1 MRSNLSVILGFLII
15 IGCATAPYT
24 GRNQFILVSEGQ
36 EASLGD
42 EAYRHTLRDSVVTH
56 DTNAERI
63 VRRVGEKIAA
73 VANKP
78 AYKWEFTII
87 NDPETVNAFALPGG
101 KVAVYTGIFGSAR
114 DEAGL
119 AVVMGHE
126 VAHALARHPAE
137 RMSQGMLLQLGGVG
151 LGVALGRNPALANQ
165 VLQAYGIGTG
175 VGVALPFG
183 RSQETEADHIGLIL
197 MAKAGYDPRVAL
209 DLWERMEKKEGGKG
223 APPEFLSTHPGY
235 ETRIEQLRSFLPQA
249 LSYYQPSGARVESL
263 PSAESLD
270 TAAAKSE
277 RELLKRV
284 ATLNRYVEEQN
295 GERAVVEA
303 LVYQLGVNPQ
313 LVIQERQQL
322 RLGYGEYAALRGVA
336 YLGRG
341 SLNRIAD
348 DYQRGRSWAEL
359 STNNGGRIDELIG
372 WMGELIRTTGN
383 IDRQLK
389 GRQQAPNT
397 RLRP

>member
-1 MRSNLSVILGFLII
+1 MRRNLSVILTVVFIL
-15 IGCATAPYT
+15 GCATAPYT

-56 DTNAERI
+56 HPDAERI
-63 VRRVGEKIAA
+63 VRKVGDKIAA

-78 AYKWEFTII
+78 EYKWEFTVI

-101 KVAVYTGIFGSAR
+101 KVAVYTGIFGPAR

-151 LGVALGRNPALANQ
+151 LGVALGRNPAVANQ

-235 ETRIEQLRSFLPQA
+235 ETRIEQLRSFLPEA
-249 LSYYQPSGARVESL
+249 LSYYQPNDARVEPL

-277 RELLKRV
+277 REFLKRV
-284 ATLNRYVEEQN
+284 AALNRYVEEQN
-295 GERAVVEA
+295 GERAVIEA
-303 LVYQLGVNPQ
+303 LAYQLGINPQ

-359 STNNGGRIDELIG
+359 SANNGSRINELMA
-372 WMGELIRTTGN
+372 WMRDLIRTTSN